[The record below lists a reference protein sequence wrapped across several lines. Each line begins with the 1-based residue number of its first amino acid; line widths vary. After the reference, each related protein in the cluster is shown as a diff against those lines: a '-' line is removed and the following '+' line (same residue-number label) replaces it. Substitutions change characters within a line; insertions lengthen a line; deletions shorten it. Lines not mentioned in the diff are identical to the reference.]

1 MLIVADDPPRNE
13 RELKAGEMACPDCKG
28 ELRPWVH
35 ARPRRLRMLSGSRV
49 IRPRR
54 SCCRACG
61 STHVLIP
68 GVMLPRR
75 ADGIRVI
82 GKALLEHV
90 AGHGHRPIAARLRRP
105 AATVRGWIRAFA
117 ARAEQTLGQAS
128 LWMLRLDVRVV
139 RIEPD
144 PTATPGGS
152 GRRGDGESGR
162 HRGAQDVPCGAPVG
176 GGVHPAGWAA
186 AGQHQPPLPVS
197 GLS

>member
-1 MLIVADDPPRNE
+1 MLIVADDTPRNE

-28 ELRPWVH
+28 ELRPWGH

-61 STHVLIP
+61 RTHVLIP

-117 ARAEQTLGQAS
+117 ARAEQTLVQAS

-144 PTATPGGS
+144 PTATPAAQAL
-152 GRRGDGESGR
+152 EVMA
-162 HRGAQDVPCGAPVG
+162 GAVAIVERSMSHAVCRWEV
-176 GGVHPAGWAA
+176 VSTLSAGLLLANTNR
-186 AGQHQPPLPVS
+186 PYPSLD
-197 GLS
+197 